1 MIKKSSH
8 CTACGACVQKCPQQ
22 CITLCKD
29 ENGFLYPKIQLE
41 KCVNCGLCEK
51 ICPIG
56 DCPQSISSKP
66 DAYACTNKDN
76 SMLRQETSGGV
87 FGVIATHVLDMGG
100 IVYGCAY
107 VGHLQATHIRVE
119 NKNLLPSLF
128 GSKYVQSNTC
138 DTFKECEK
146 DLKNGKYVL
155 YSGTPCQIAG
165 LKKYLQ
171 KEYCNLLTIDIICH
185 GVASQSYFDK
195 FIAFLEEEEQ
205 AVCVDYNFRSK
216 ENSGWSCAGIAKFK
230 RKNGETI
237 NKKQFYFSN
246 YYYYYYYLSCAIYR
260 DSCYTCQYTNLNR
273 VGDFTLGDF
282 WGAEGLNLPFSVNN
296 GCSLVLVNN
305 EKAANWLETLDL
317 NQKQVP
323 VYLASKYNKQLSEP
337 SISLSNRAELLRE
350 YREESASVIQ
360 KKFKTRNRKNRLK
373 ARIKY
378 WVPTWVRNMLLQI
391 KYHRNGKENYE

>member
-1 MIKKSSH
+1 M
-8 CTACGACVQKCPQQ
+8 
-22 CITLCKD
+22 
-29 ENGFLYPKIQLE
+29 
-41 KCVNCGLCEK
+41 
-51 ICPIG
+51 
-56 DCPQSISSKP
+56 
-66 DAYACTNKDN
+66 
-76 SMLRQETSGGV
+76 
-87 FGVIATHVLDMGG
+87 
-100 IVYGCAY
+100 
-107 VGHLQATHIRVE
+107 
-119 NKNLLPSLF
+119 
-128 GSKYVQSNTC
+128 
-138 DTFKECEK
+138 
-146 DLKNGKYVL
+146 
-155 YSGTPCQIAG
+155 
-165 LKKYLQ
+165 
-171 KEYCNLLTIDIICH
+171 
-185 GVASQSYFDK
+185 
-195 FIAFLEEEEQ
+195 
-205 AVCVDYNFRSK
+205 
-216 ENSGWSCAGIAKFK
+216 
-230 RKNGETI
+230 
-237 NKKQFYFSN
+237 
-246 YYYYYYYLSCAIYR
+246 SCAIYR